1 MAEIRDVRI
10 PDIGNFDEVAVLD
23 VFVQPGTVVKAED
36 PLVTLESDKAS
47 MDVPAPFAGTVKEV
61 LVKAGEKVKKEAL
74 LVRVEVADG
83 ASAPAPTKPE
93 PSSPLPAGEGPG
105 GEGRAREELP
115 KSDAAARPSQIFP
128 EERSHST
135 PDQPAPDPH
144 PQPLSTQD
152 SWAHSHRER
161 GDSLA
166 SGGTVF
172 EGPFDTSYASPS
184 VRRFAR
190 ELGADLNKVKGSG
203 RSGRITKEDV
213 QAFVKQALQRPAP
226 AAGGAFSLPEMPAID
241 FSKFGA
247 ISRRELGRIKKLTG
261 TNTQRAWI
269 TIPHVTQFEQAD
281 ITELEAFRKEQGA
294 AAQAKGVKLTLLAFL
309 LKACAYALREHP
321 DFCASLEPG
330 GEALILKQYC
340 HIGIA
345 VDTPEGLVVPVIR
358 DVDRK
363 GILALAEELGAV
375 SERARTKK
383 LKMDDL
389 QGGCFTISSLGG
401 IGGTAFTPIVNAPEV
416 SILGVS
422 RASMQPVWKN
432 GLFQAR
438 LMLPLSLSY
447 DHRVIDGAQAARF
460 TTFLAGILGDVR
472 LLSL

>member
-10 PDIGNFDEVAVLD
+10 PDIGNFDEVSVLD
-23 VFVQPGTVVKAED
+23 VLVQPGAVVKAED

-47 MDVPAPFAGTVKEV
+47 MDVPAPFAGTLKDV
-61 LVKAGEKVKKEAL
+61 LVKAGDKVKKEAL
-74 LVRVEVADG
+74 LVRVEVAG
-83 ASAPAPTKPE
+83 EANAPAPKPQA
-93 PSSPLPAGEGPG
+93 SSPLPAGEGPG
-105 GEGRAREELP
+105 GEGRARGDLP
-115 KSDAAARPSQIFP
+115 KGDAAARPAP
-128 EERSHST
+128 EPGETRRRAA
-135 PDQPAPDPH
+135 DQPAAALT
-144 PQPLSTQD
+144 PQPLSTPY
-152 SWAHSHRER
+152 SGAHSHRER
-161 GDSLA
+161 GDNLEG
-166 SGGTVF
+166 GGTVF
-172 EGPFDTSYASPS
+172 EGPFDAAYASPS

-190 ELGADLNKVKGSG
+190 ELGADLNRIKGSG
-203 RSGRITKEDV
+203 RSGRIVKEDV
-213 QAFVKQALQRPAP
+213 EAFVKQALQRAAP

-261 TNTQRAWI
+261 ANTQRAWI
-269 TIPHVTQFEQAD
+269 TIPHVTQFDLAD

-309 LKACAYALREHP
+309 LKACAYAVREHP

-330 GEALILKQYC
+330 GEAFILKQYC

-416 SILGVS
+416 AILGVS
-422 RASMQPVWKN
+422 RSSMQPVWKN

-460 TTFLAGILGDVR
+460 TTFLAGILSDVR

>member
-10 PDIGNFDEVAVLD
+10 PDIGNFDEVTVLD
-23 VFVQPGTVVKAED
+23 VLVQPGAVVKAED
-36 PLVTLESDKAS
+36 ALVTLESDKAS

-74 LVRVEVADG
+74 LVRVEVSEAPSARTSSPQSPPLPEG
-83 ASAPAPTKPE
+83 EGTGGEGSQAQKSAPRVEAPAPANE
-93 PSSPLPAGEGPG
+93 SDSSGESP
-105 GEGRAREELP
+105 
-115 KSDAAARPSQIFP
+115 AAALTPSPSRPNTAGP
-128 EERSHST
+128 T
-135 PDQPAPDPH
+135 A
-144 PQPLSTQD
+144 
-152 SWAHSHRER
+152 
-161 GDSLA
+161 A
-166 SGGTVF
+166 SGRGEPDGGDQRTPF
-172 EGPFDTSYASPS
+172 EGPFDVAYASPS

-213 QAFVKQALQRPAP
+213 QAFVKQALLRPAP

-281 ITELEAFRKEQGA
+281 ITELEAFRKDQGA

-309 LKACAYALREHP
+309 LKACAYALREYP

-340 HIGIA
+340 NIGIA

-358 DVDRK
+358 DADRK

-416 SILGVS
+416 AILGVS
-422 RASMQPVWKN
+422 RSSMQPVWKS

-472 LLSL
+472 LLAL